1 MWDCAARAK
10 CFDTIG
16 LAGLNISL
24 ADTPSTLVSRLP
36 MATSQLQHPGDGS
49 ESHRGPPSTCPGL
62 DYPATALGPAMGL
75 TCARRH
81 YWQYVRGI
89 RIQYVV
95 SKLILAAS
103 CQTEPAVLSRKDGGD
118 KKQKPPQLMA
128 TPFG

>member
-49 ESHRGPPSTCPGL
+49 ESYVEGCLVPA
-62 DYPATALGPAMGL
+62 PATLPRL
-75 TCARRH
+75 TAQARL
-81 YWQYVRGI
+81 W
-89 RIQYVV
+89 
-95 SKLILAAS
+95 AS
-103 CQTEPAVLSRKDGGD
+103 QEPAIDFMIRPVVLYLPMDARCS
-118 KKQKPPQLMA
+118 M
-128 TPFG
+128 